1 MIQSTKPFRRAGALL
16 LANLYLFGMGIY
28 FNICE
33 FVARKAHSQFTIDPL
48 ENPITFRARRV
59 IRNRNVPA
67 RKSEFL
73 IRNTI
78 LQGEIS
84 NQRNQ
89 IELKIKNSISEKST
103 KHSQAIDNWMW
114 DFEED
119 VRAQKAHQRQIESQE
134 YEKRVLEAAAAEK
147 ARQEAYKQQRAAE
160 IEAGKNST
168 GDSPF
173 MAELRG
179 REDEYNRLNPS
190 ASYGDRV
197 VITGVHLKSLPA
209 MDMRT
214 VAIMQPYALLSVD
227 GWVNSE
233 VVMGNGIWFRIKASN
248 DFPQGAWVWSG
259 AVNTQT
265 TSGLQDLNET
275 PETEVLMSMG
285 GPIAEYVMPTKI
297 ERQIEIFRNRKNTE
311 FYTSY
316 PPALAD
322 SKEGDRWFNTAE
334 NHRLYIFNG
343 QAWMPHSNAI
353 TGAQFSN
360 GGMVLSAE
368 KLVVGSIDASHLNRQ
383 VGSVTRNG
391 TTYQQFPSYN
401 QYGYA
406 QGSNAEA
413 LRQIDQLAQKVDYLE
428 RQKKAT
434 SYTQYNSAVATDMN
448 NLALNI
454 ALGLGPYNS

>member
-33 FVARKAHSQFTIDPL
+33 YVAKLAHSEFSIDPL

-147 ARQEAYKQQRAAE
+147 ARQEAYKLQRAAE
-160 IEAGKNST
+160 IAAERNSD
-168 GDSPF
+168 GDNAF
-173 MAELRG
+173 YAELRG
-179 REDEYNRLNPS
+179 REEEYYRRNPS
-190 ASYGDRV
+190 GSYGDRV
-197 VITGVHLKSLPA
+197 VVGGQATIKSLPA
-209 MDMRT
+209 FDMRA

-227 GWVNSE
+227 GWMNSE
-233 VVMGNGIWFRIKASN
+233 SANGNGIWFHVKRSN
-248 DFPQGAWVWSG
+248 DFPQGGWIHSG
-259 AVNTQT
+259 STNNLS
-265 TSGLQDLNET
+265 TSGLIDMNEEPEDTFVVKTLTGEIVQEFST
-275 PETEVLMSMG
+275 PTLTQQRIDRM
-285 GPIAEYVMPTKI
+285 
-297 ERQIEIFRNRKNTE
+297 RQQKNRDS
-311 FYTSY
+311 YTSVQ
-316 PPALAD
+316 PDPED
-322 SKEGDRWFNTAE
+322 SIEGDRWFHTGLNNKLFT
-334 NHRLYIFNG
+334 FNG
-343 QAWMPHSNAI
+343 ADWVEHATI
-353 TGAQFSN
+353 TGATFNS
-360 GGMVLSAE
+360 GGGWISAE
-368 KLVVGSIDASHLNRQ
+368 KTTVGHIY
-383 VGSVTRNG
+383 VG
-391 TTYQQFPSYN
+391 
-401 QYGYA
+401 
-406 QGSNAEA
+406 
-413 LRQIDQLAQKVDYLE
+413 
-428 RQKKAT
+428 
-434 SYTQYNSAVATDMN
+434 
-448 NLALNI
+448 
-454 ALGLGPYNS
+454 